1 MKKEEII
8 SVLKELHA
16 VTGFRLSLHGTDFTE
31 IAAYPAE
38 RLPFCKELHKNPEE
52 FRRCISQDIEAC
64 KIALES
70 QKTYI
75 YTCRCGLTEV
85 VSPLYN
91 YGALSGFLMMGQIVI
106 DDGEVEVP
114 IGAPEVCRRLKD
126 SICRVKGDIVNS
138 YIKIMTICAE
148 YLTLSNAVPSERP
161 SLAEVAYK
169 YLYDNYKEKVS
180 IDGMCAF
187 LGCSRSTLINAFKKK
202 YDMTVNTAL
211 NEIRLDRAK
220 QKLIE
225 RELTVSEIAI
235 ECGFADQSY
244 FSKVFSHRFGISPS
258 EFRQGNGGTKKQ

>member
-1 MKKEEII
+1 MKKEEIV

-16 VTGFRLSLHGTDFTE
+16 ITGFRLSLHGTDFTE
-31 IAAYPAE
+31 IAAYPAT
-38 RLPFCKELHKNPEE
+38 RLPFCRELHKSPEE
-52 FRRCISQDIEAC
+52 FRRCVAQDIEAC
-64 KIALES
+64 KIALER
-70 QKTYI
+70 QEAYI

-91 YGALSGFLMMGQIVI
+91 YGSLSGFLMMGQIAVGDAEI
-106 DDGEVEVP
+106 RVP
-114 IGAPEVCRRLKD
+114 IGAPENCHSLKD
-126 SICRVKGDIVNS
+126 KITRVNADIVGS

-180 IDGMCAF
+180 IEGMCKF

-211 NEIRLDRAK
+211 NEIRLDKAK
-220 QKLIE
+220 QKLMQ

-244 FSKVFSHRFGISPS
+244 FSKVFSHRFGMSPS
-258 EFRQGNGGTKKQ
+258 DFRAKV